1 MWIWVSTSISFSL
14 NPCSSIF
21 SVLRWIKFFFNNS
34 FLSLWCTTSSS
45 FSLVFSFL
53 FFSFLSSLLFLLS
66 LCLSL
71 FQFALGNPFVSNF
84 IKEFFFAVSGVSRL
98 HLSFLCVLFLKFFS
112 FVCHRSIN

>member
-1 MWIWVSTSISFSL
+1 MWIWVFTSISFSL
-14 NPCSSIF
+14 DPCSSIF
-21 SVLRWIKFFFNNS
+21 SVLRWIKFFFYNNLFS
-34 FLSLWCTTSSS
+34 FSWSSFFS

-53 FFSFLSSLLFLLS
+53 FFSFLSSLLCLLS

-71 FQFALGNPFVSNF
+71 FQFALGNPFVSHF
-84 IKEFFFAVSGVSRL
+84 IKEFFLAVSGVSRL